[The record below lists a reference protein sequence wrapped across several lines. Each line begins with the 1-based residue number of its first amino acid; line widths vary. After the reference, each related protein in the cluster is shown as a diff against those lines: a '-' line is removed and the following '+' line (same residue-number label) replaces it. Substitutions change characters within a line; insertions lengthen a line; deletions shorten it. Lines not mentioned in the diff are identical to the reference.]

1 MDDGGDGGAADGA
14 VGGVRRICGVPGGT
28 GGVATLDRDSTSR
41 GVSALSLTLSSAT
54 FSSICSFGGASIVRQ
69 DTGRGPPQFPYV
81 FPRASVFSTRT
92 SQLPAKKENQRRATQ
107 TRGTRRPRPRAAGFS
122 PMEELTGLE
131 NMVRCLSAA
140 SNP

>member
-69 DTGRGPPQFPYV
+69 DTGRSPPPGFRMCFRVLPY
-81 FPRASVFSTRT
+81 FRLERASF
-92 SQLPAKKENQRRATQ
+92 PPKKKISGERHRRGAHVDRDREL
-107 TRGTRRPRPRAAGFS
+107 RGSRRWR
-122 PMEELTGLE
+122 
-131 NMVRCLSAA
+131 N
-140 SNP
+140 